1 MDIVINVV
9 AAAGIDQMELF
20 ARSFAHDH
28 DGFFGWFGHSRVGSG
43 FDAERFW
50 QVHRSTLVN
59 VKEIESVTADELG
72 HREIRLK
79 RHPDVLEVS
88 RSFSHLFRG
97 T

>member
-1 MDIVINVV
+1 MCIRDRLM
-9 AAAGIDQMELF
+9 AEL
-20 ARSFAHDH
+20 
-28 DGFFGWFGHSRVGSG
+28 
-43 FDAERFW
+43 DAERFW